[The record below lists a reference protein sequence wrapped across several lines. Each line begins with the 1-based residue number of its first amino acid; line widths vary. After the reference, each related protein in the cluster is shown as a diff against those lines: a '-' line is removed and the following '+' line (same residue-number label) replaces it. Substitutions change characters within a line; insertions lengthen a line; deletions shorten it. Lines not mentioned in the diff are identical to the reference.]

1 MRIILYLFLFL
12 SIICAKIKK
21 PSDYIKKCFKKRI
34 GKEGYNTLYD
44 KYMKYNELNSEATFD
59 KYIRENE
66 PELIP
71 LLTRY
76 KDQEK
81 NSIKNRI
88 RDQINGRLKKN
99 KSKKKYYY
107 DDDDDDD

>member
-1 MRIILYLFLFL
+1 MRIILYLLLFL

-21 PSDYIKKCFKKRI
+21 PSDYIKKSFRKRI
-34 GKEGYNTLYD
+34 GKGGYDILYD
-44 KYMKYNELNSEATFD
+44 KYVKYNELNSEATFD
-59 KYIRENE
+59 KYIREKE

-71 LLTRY
+71 LLTRC

-99 KSKKKYYY
+99 KSKKKYY
-107 DDDDDDD
+107 DDDDDDDD

>member
-1 MRIILYLFLFL
+1 
-12 SIICAKIKK
+12 
-21 PSDYIKKCFKKRI
+21 
-34 GKEGYNTLYD
+34 
-44 KYMKYNELNSEATFD
+44 MKFNELNSEATFD

-88 RDQINGRLKKN
+88 RDQINGRLKKTN
-99 KSKKKYYY
+99 QKKIL
-107 DDDDDDD
+107 

>member
-1 MRIILYLFLFL
+1 
-12 SIICAKIKK
+12 
-21 PSDYIKKCFKKRI
+21 
-34 GKEGYNTLYD
+34 
-44 KYMKYNELNSEATFD
+44 MKYNELNSEATFD

-71 LLTRY
+71 LLTRC

-99 KSKKKYYY
+99 KSKKNIMTMTMMIKLLVNKIMKKNKDIIY
-107 DDDDDDD
+107 

>member
-1 MRIILYLFLFL
+1 MKQHLINILE
-12 SIICAKIKK
+12 KK
-21 PSDYIKKCFKKRI
+21 K
-34 GKEGYNTLYD
+34 
-44 KYMKYNELNSEATFD
+44 
-59 KYIRENE
+59 

-71 LLTRY
+71 LLTRC

-99 KSKKKYYY
+99 KSKKKYY
-107 DDDDDDD
+107 DDDDDDDD

>member
-59 KYIRENE
+59 KYIR
-66 PELIP
+66 
-71 LLTRY
+71 
-76 KDQEK
+76 
-81 NSIKNRI
+81 
-88 RDQINGRLKKN
+88 
-99 KSKKKYYY
+99 KKKT
-107 DDDDDDD
+107 

>member
-1 MRIILYLFLFL
+1 
-12 SIICAKIKK
+12 
-21 PSDYIKKCFKKRI
+21 
-34 GKEGYNTLYD
+34 
-44 KYMKYNELNSEATFD
+44 MKYNELNSEATFD
-59 KYIRENE
+59 KYIREKE

-71 LLTRY
+71 LLNRC

-99 KSKKKYYY
+99 KSKKKYY
-107 DDDDDDD
+107 DDDDDDDDQITGQKNYEKKIKILFIKLIKN